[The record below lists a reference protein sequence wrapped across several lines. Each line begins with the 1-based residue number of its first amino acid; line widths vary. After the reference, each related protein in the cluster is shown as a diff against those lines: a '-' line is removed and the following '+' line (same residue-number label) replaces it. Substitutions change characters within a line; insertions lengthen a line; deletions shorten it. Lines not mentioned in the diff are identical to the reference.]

1 MREAAGKRRRT
12 APWEITSCEHDAAEQ
27 AHRSFQ
33 VERHA
38 VECEFDAHCSKPAAV
53 KAFEPL
59 AFAQFG
65 EARFHDRF
73 APPVSGARQR
83 MLEQRCHPFSKFLAG
98 IAFELAAAQR
108 ISALATQWAAVAL
121 TPAPILAVSG
131 AERILL
137 LVGKTEFA
145 ARRTMIN
152 IPR

>member
-1 MREAAGKRRRT
+1 V
-12 APWEITSCEHDAAEQ
+12 Q
-27 AHRSFQ
+27 
-33 VERHA
+33 
-38 VECEFDAHCSKPAAV
+38 CEFDAYCGEPAAGG
-53 KAFEPL
+53 KRLRLWRSRNSAEQGSTNALRRRYL
-59 AFAQFG
+59 A
-65 EARFHDRF
+65 
-73 APPVSGARQR
+73 PRQR